1 MICREKRGC
10 VTASDSQAAA
20 VFICSTSIAIL
31 IERTFK
37 RRDLGGHGGVRNGVR
52 RFVTLSA
59 HAKHT
64 FCAFANEDE
73 GFNKKGVGTA
83 PSTINEIEWLIQ
95 KDDGRILTEHAAAY
109 MLRKRTSF
117 RDLWAKFWLKLA

>member
-1 MICREKRGC
+1 MLIEHIIKRG
-10 VTASDSQAAA
+10 
-20 VFICSTSIAIL
+20 
-31 IERTFK
+31 
-37 RRDLGGHGGVRNGVR
+37 DLGGHGGVRNGVR

-95 KDDGRILTEHAAAY
+95 KGGGRIRTKKKGAD
-109 MLRKRTSF
+109 KRYKKSI
-117 RDLWAKFWLKLA
+117 